1 MQKQVK
7 KVNNFERR
15 AKKKKKKFKGKKKP
29 IQKATKKLNKIR
41 KETSFFLVILWKWV
55 VREI

>member
-41 KETSFFLVILWKWV
+41 KETSFFLVIL
-55 VREI
+55 